1 MGGWSAQRG
10 ARETACRG
18 ASSLLCASEGSEGG
32 QGWRAVFSVSAPWL
46 FTPPVFLCLTWALL
60 SSGETVGLWKFA
72 LTSLMWRGCSQP
84 AGWGPAV
91 S

>member
-32 QGWRAVFSVSAPWL
+32 QGWRVVFSVSGPGL

-60 SSGETVGLWKFA
+60 SSGGIVGPWKFA
-72 LTSLMWRGCSQP
+72 LTSLMG
-84 AGWGPAV
+84 AGT
-91 S
+91 